1 MQRWISDNPYQAG
14 MLAGLMVFL
23 PVTLLLAW
31 FLGRDK
37 RFGFRPLDIVIGFG
51 CVYPV
56 ALVLAWTVQYSE
68 FASGFALF
76 AGFTLAYVL
85 ALSVAKVR
93 STRAIRRDETARTAA
108 RAAIPAPAREY
119 FGREGFARV
128 LDGVGSSPR
137 PTSRRT

>member
-14 MLAGLMVFL
+14 MLAGLTVFL
-23 PVTLLLAW
+23 AVTLLLAW
-31 FLGRDK
+31 IFGRDK
-37 RFGFRPLDIVIGFG
+37 RFSFRPLDIVIGFG

-56 ALVLAWTVQYSE
+56 VLVLAWTVRLSD
-68 FASGFALF
+68 FASGFCQF

-93 STRAIRRDETARTAA
+93 STRAIRRDEAARAAA

-119 FGREGFARV
+119 FGSEAYARV
-128 LDGVGSSPR
+128 LDGAGDVPAPAGYG
-137 PTSRRT
+137 